1 MNQKEL
7 EKRLLNVKDWRWNCM
22 CIMRKSRCLSWT
34 WTPQD
39 VHCWSGGRKLPH
51 PRLLLPLKDYANTS
65 LVSAGGSCV
74 QQIHNNYCFLFL
86 VSFKK
91 RLLNTTGTLKNL
103 SSFGGFTSCLTGI
116 LRRNFAKLEWEIKPN
131 RVMEGGKLE

>member
-1 MNQKEL
+1 MPRVLIYYESKRIRKMPLKCERLEVEL
-7 EKRLLNVKDWRWNCM
+7 HVHYEEIQMFELNLDTTRRSLLIGNPC
-22 CIMRKSRCLSWT
+22 
-34 WTPQD
+34 
-39 VHCWSGGRKLPH
+39 GGRKLPH

-103 SSFGGFTSCLTGI
+103 LSFGGFTSCLTGI
-116 LRRNFAKLEWEIKPN
+116 LRRNFAKLE
-131 RVMEGGKLE
+131 